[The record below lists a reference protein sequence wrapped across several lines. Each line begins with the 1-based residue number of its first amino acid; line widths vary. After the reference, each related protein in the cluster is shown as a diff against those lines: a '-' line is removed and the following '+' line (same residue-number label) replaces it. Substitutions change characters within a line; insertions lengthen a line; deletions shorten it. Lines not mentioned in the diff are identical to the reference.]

1 VIYQFIPVAPVRVM
15 ERLIRSMVPGTMAVL
30 DLEDGYLDVRDSGK
44 TSDRRASGRRQL
56 RALCANANGR
66 ANGRPVAMRI
76 NATRAEDF
84 GLDFPVVRTVAET
97 FGLSAVMLPKVESA
111 DQLACSHA
119 KLNAEAIEFAGLVPM
134 VETRK
139 GLDRI
144 DEIVAAAVE
153 IGSPAIVYGHH
164 DYWLAAGSWP
174 FPSPRECSYWEP
186 VERIAERA
194 LSAGLR
200 YVHPPDADL
209 RDEALLSG
217 MVARLRNICGDRFDV
232 FSAGMSQ
239 TSLLLRLVE
248 GVSSSDSGLE
258 PISEQ
263 PALAPAEGKRLAKET
278 CALFEANNRPEHS
291 FSADARSGRFI
302 SPHEYLA
309 ALSYLREI
317 GDA

>member
-1 VIYQFIPVAPVRVM
+1 M
-15 ERLIRSMVPGTMAVL
+15 ERLLRSLVPGTMAVL
-30 DLEDGYLDVRDSGK
+30 DLEDGYLDVRDPGK
-44 TSDRRASGRRQL
+44 TSERRASGRQQL
-56 RALCANANGR
+56 LELCASAKAR

-76 NATRAEDF
+76 NAAGSEDF
-84 GLDFPVVRTVAET
+84 GLDFPVVRAVAET
-97 FGLSAVMLPKVESA
+97 FGLSVVILPKVESA
-111 DQLACSHA
+111 DQLLCSHA
-119 KLNAEAIEFAGLVPM
+119 KLNAEAVEFGGLFPV

-139 GLDRI
+139 GIDRI
-144 DEIVAAAVE
+144 DEIVATAIE
-153 IGSPAIVYGHH
+153 IGSPAIIYGHL

-174 FPSPRECSYWEP
+174 FPNPRERAYWEP

-200 YVHPPDADL
+200 YVHPPETEL
-209 RDEALLSG
+209 RDEALLAG
-217 MVARLRNICGDRFDV
+217 TVARLRKICGDRFDV

-239 TSLLLRLVE
+239 TSLLQRLVE
-248 GVSSSDSGLE
+248 AVSSSDSGLE

-263 PALAPAEGKRLAKET
+263 PPLAPVERKRLAKET
-278 CALFEANNRPEHS
+278 CDLFEANNRQEHS

-302 SPHEYLA
+302 APHQYLA

>member
-1 VIYQFIPVAPVRVM
+1 MIYQFIPVAPVRVM
-15 ERLIRSMVPGTMAVL
+15 ERLIRSMGPGTTAVL
-30 DLEDGYLDVRDSGK
+30 DLEDGYLDVRDPGK

-56 RALCANANGR
+56 LELCAKAKGR
-66 ANGRPVAMRI
+66 ANGRPVAMRV
-76 NATRAEDF
+76 NAAGSEDF
-84 GLDFPVVRTVAET
+84 GLDLPVVRAVAET
-97 FGLSAVMLPKVESA
+97 FGLSVVILPKVESG
-111 DQLACSHA
+111 DQLRCSHA
-119 KLNAEAIEFAGLVPM
+119 KLNAEAVEFGGLFPV

-139 GLDRI
+139 GIDRI
-144 DEIVAAAVE
+144 DEIVATAVE
-153 IGSPAIVYGHH
+153 IGSPAIIYGHL

-174 FPSPRECSYWEP
+174 FPNPRERAYWEP

-200 YVHPPDADL
+200 YVHPPETEL
-209 RDEALLSG
+209 RDEALLAG
-217 MVARLRNICGDRFDV
+217 MVARLRKICGDRFDV

-239 TSLLLRLVE
+239 TSLLLRLIE

-263 PALAPAEGKRLAKET
+263 PPLAPVERKRLAKET
-278 CALFEANNRPEHS
+278 CDLFEANNRQEHS
-291 FSADARSGRFI
+291 FFADARSGRFI
-302 SPHEYLA
+302 APHQYLA

>member
-15 ERLIRSMVPGTMAVL
+15 ERLIRSMAPGTMAVL
-30 DLEDGYLDVRDSGK
+30 DLEDGFLDVRDPAK
-44 TSDRRASGRRQL
+44 TSDRRASGRQQL
-56 RALCANANGR
+56 LQLCAKAKGR

-76 NATRAEDF
+76 NAAGSEDF
-84 GLDFPVVRTVAET
+84 GLDFPVVRAVAET
-97 FGLSAVMLPKVESA
+97 FGLAAVMLPKVESA

-119 KLNAEAIEFAGLVPM
+119 KLNEEAIESGGLVPM
-134 VETRK
+134 GETRK

-186 VERIAERA
+186 VERVAEPA
-194 LSAGLR
+194 LAAGLR
-200 YVHPPDADL
+200 YVHPPEAEL
-209 RDEALLSG
+209 RDEALLAG

-239 TSLLLRLVE
+239 TALLLSFME
-248 GVSSSDSGLE
+248 GLSSSDLRPVSISEKPALE
-258 PISEQ
+258 P
-263 PALAPAEGKRLAKET
+263 AERKRLAMET
-278 CALFEANNRPEHS
+278 CALFEANNRQEHS

>member
-1 VIYQFIPVAPVRVM
+1 M
-15 ERLIRSMVPGTMAVL
+15 ERLIRAVGVGTMAVL
-30 DLEDGYLDVRDSGK
+30 DLEDGYLDVRDPGK
-44 TSDRRASGRRQL
+44 TSDRRASGRQQL
-56 RALCANANGR
+56 LELCANAKGR

-76 NATRAEDF
+76 NAAGLEDF
-84 GLDFPVVRTVAET
+84 GRDLSVVRAAAET
-97 FGLSAVMLPKVESA
+97 FGLSVVMLPKVESA
-111 DQLACSHA
+111 DQVRRAHA
-119 KLNAEAIEFAGLVPM
+119 DLSAEGVDFGGLVPM
-134 VETRK
+134 VETRN
-139 GLDRI
+139 GIDRI
-144 DEIVAAAVE
+144 DEIVAAAIE

-186 VERIAERA
+186 VERVAEPA
-194 LSAGLR
+194 LAAGLR
-200 YVHPPDADL
+200 YVHPPEAEL
-209 RDEALLSG
+209 RDEALLAG

-248 GVSSSDSGLE
+248 AVSSSDSGLE
-258 PISEQ
+258 SISEQ
-263 PALAPAEGKRLAKET
+263 PPLAPAEGKRLAKET
-278 CALFEANNRPEHS
+278 CALFEANNRQEHS

>member
-1 VIYQFIPVAPVRVM
+1 MIYQFIPVAPIRVM
-15 ERLIRSMVPGTMAVL
+15 ERLLRSMVPGTMAVL
-30 DLEDGYLDVRDSGK
+30 DLEDGYLDVRDPGK

-56 RALCANANGR
+56 LELCAKAKGR
-66 ANGRPVAMRI
+66 ANGQPVAMRI
-76 NATRAEDF
+76 NAAGSEDF
-84 GLDFPVVRTVAET
+84 GLDFPVVRAVAET
-97 FGLSAVMLPKVESA
+97 FGLAVVMLPKVESA
-111 DQLACSHA
+111 DQLLCSRA

-139 GLDRI
+139 GI
-144 DEIVAAAVE
+144 DQIDQIVASAVE

-186 VERIAERA
+186 VERVAETA
-194 LSAGLR
+194 MTAGLR
-200 YVHPPDADL
+200 YVHPPETEL
-209 RDEALLSG
+209 RDEALLAG
-217 MVARLRNICGDRFDV
+217 MVARLRKICGDRFDV

-239 TSLLLRLVE
+239 TSLLLRLIE

-263 PALAPAEGKRLAKET
+263 PPLASVERKRLAKQT
-278 CALFEANNRPEHS
+278 CDLFEANNRQEHS

>member
-1 VIYQFIPVAPVRVM
+1 
-15 ERLIRSMVPGTMAVL
+15 
-30 DLEDGYLDVRDSGK
+30 
-44 TSDRRASGRRQL
+44 
-56 RALCANANGR
+56 
-66 ANGRPVAMRI
+66 
-76 NATRAEDF
+76 
-84 GLDFPVVRTVAET
+84 
-97 FGLSAVMLPKVESA
+97 MLPKTEFA

-134 VETRK
+134 VETRN

-144 DEIVAAAVE
+144 DQIVAAAVE

-186 VERIAERA
+186 VERVAEPA
-194 LSAGLR
+194 LAAGLR
-200 YVHPPDADL
+200 YVHPPEAEL
-209 RDEALLSG
+209 RDEALLAG
-217 MVARLRNICGDRFDV
+217 MVARLRNICGDQFDV

-239 TSLLLRLVE
+239 TSLLLRLIG

-258 PISEQ
+258 SISEQ
-263 PALAPAEGKRLAKET
+263 PPLAPVERKRLAKET
-278 CALFEANNRPEHS
+278 CDLFEANNRQEHS

-302 SPHEYLA
+302 APHQYLA
-309 ALSYLREI
+309 ALRCLREI